1 MAGRTYYEVLR
12 VSPGATEDEIKE
24 AYRALAWK
32 PDATSQDELKAV
44 NEAYATLSSPS
55 RREAYD
61 RSLAEG
67 TAAASIAVAPA
78 TAAAA
83 PAAGRPAPAAVE
95 TEEERIP
102 KGPAFLRFWG
112 SITEM
117 SLGFR
122 RAKYYFVPYTWIICA
137 LLVGFGVYLWTEY
150 SDTVANTVPDKVTI
164 QDLNRRVPD
173 RKYISVTGTSPEEWA
188 YSLKDTPSVRYYWL
202 FDGDD
207 VLLYRGDNRTS
218 GNFTGL
224 LRSMDGELKRFV
236 EEDAG
241 DAAKEGIT
249 VLTTYYLDT
258 NFHPK
263 TPGFFYAGFV
273 FVAFGLVALIVPSL
287 HRYAVFRAEHGSAGQ
302 AVYPNTEW
310 PIPVVATGR
319 FRPEAGRGL
328 PHFDALHPS
337 LVSKQEDGGHKVL
350 AQFDKGR
357 YYQILIPPGSET
369 QIGLDHTGGHT
380 KAGLRVRA
388 GGQTIYLRV
397 ASMKQARQL
406 AAAFEETR

>member
-32 PDATSQDELKAV
+32 PDATSQDELKVV

-61 RSLAEG
+61 RSLTETVVA
-67 TAAASIAVAPA
+67 AAASVPVVTAP
-78 TAAAA
+78 
-83 PAAGRPAPAAVE
+83 GRPAPAPSATE
-95 TEEERIP
+95 AEEERIP
-102 KGPAFLRFWG
+102 KGPALLRFWG
-112 SITEM
+112 WITEM

-122 RAKYYFVPYTWIICA
+122 RAKYYFIPYTWIICA
-137 LLVGFGVYLWTEY
+137 LLIGFGVYLWTEY
-150 SDTVANTVPDKVTI
+150 SDTVANTVPDKVTV
-164 QDLNRRVPD
+164 QDLNRQVPE

-207 VLLYRGDNRTS
+207 VLLYRGNNRTS

-273 FVAFGLVALIVPSL
+273 FVAFGLVALIVPGL
-287 HRYAVFRAEHGSAGQ
+287 RRYAVFRAERGSTSQ

-310 PIPVVATGR
+310 PVSVAATGT
-319 FRPEAGRGL
+319 FRPETGRGL

-337 LVSKQEDGGHKVL
+337 LMSRHEDGGYKIL

-369 QIGLDHTGGHT
+369 QIGLDHTGGQT

-397 ASMKQARQL
+397 ASMKLARQL
-406 AAAFEETR
+406 AAAIEETR